1 MITQT
6 ITNSI
11 DSFTQKI
18 KNIPT
23 QTYIIFYIILAVA
36 CAIYMFG
43 ERQKMVND
51 ARNNNPSKREK
62 AIEKF
67 ANYKQDL
74 LNEYA
79 LTCQDDIQ
87 SKIENDSV
95 NATNDSKRTLE
106 DTYYNNLFIENLLQQ
121 VPNDKVEL
129 IKLFLLNPN
138 PDEENLNLI
147 LDDYTK
153 NLLKSTDNFIKENKN
168 SLLLDD
174 TVITNYIS
182 LLNANITSYFNTNF
196 AKNINNLM
204 DTKTFDTRNII
215 DEFVKEVNYRLFFSL
230 RNLSRKVYIK
240 QCDNEKQLTRDD
252 KGLLNQDLSNEI
264 KSQDEYRRNILY
276 VMTYLIGEDS
286 LLRDEVKTEY
296 NKLQS
301 ESIQPRSEEVL
312 TNIRNASKN
321 LTNPADYISGK
332 IAGEFDLGNAFANQ
346 YNNYLAKQSKNDL
359 DMLINPVNTIDS
371 LEKNTITFLEKI
383 QNKINNNSQQITSKS
398 SATNMLNNNVMTNNT
413 TIFNNVVDTTNRGSL
428 LVNNNSNN
436 NIKNRIAL
444 GNSINKKNNIIT
456 NKSTNV
462 STNMSNNIIEGF
474 VSVVGEE
481 EDIMGEE
488 ELSENIIKIKNKNL
502 VKPKMN
508 NKINQAKALKMNKNN
523 LNNLDKEVASNLTK
537 TTNSLL
543 TLVNSFIGY
552 LNDNVLPLFIDSET
566 RSAILDLFQ
575 QEENSIPFGIL
586 LIGLSIMLFFIQVSS
601 S

>member
-6 ITNSI
+6 IVNSI
-11 DSFTQKI
+11 DNFTQKI

-43 ERQKMVND
+43 ERRKMVKEI
-51 ARNNNPSKREK
+51 RKNNPSKRDV

-74 LNEYA
+74 LDEYS

-87 SKIENDSV
+87 LKIENDSS
-95 NATNDSKRTLE
+95 NTSNDSKNTLE
-106 DTYYNNLFIENLLQQ
+106 DTYFNNLFIENLLQQ

-138 PDEENLNLI
+138 PDVEDLNLI
-147 LDDYTK
+147 LVDYTK

-168 SLLLDD
+168 SLQFDD
-174 TVITNYIS
+174 TIITNYIS
-182 LLNANITSYFNTNF
+182 LLNANITSYFNTDI
-196 AKNINNLM
+196 AKNISNLI
-204 DTKTFDTRNII
+204 DTKDFDTSNIV

-230 RNLSRKVYIK
+230 RNLSRKVYVK
-240 QCDNEKQLTRDD
+240 KCDNEKQLTSDD

-276 VMTYLIGEDS
+276 VMTYLIGEDRS
-286 LLRDEVKTEY
+286 LRDEVKTEY
-296 NKLQS
+296 NKLQN
-301 ESIQPRSEEVL
+301 ESIQPRSEKVL
-312 TNIRNASKN
+312 TNISNASKN
-321 LTNPADYISGK
+321 LTNSADYNSGK

-398 SATNMLNNNVMTNNT
+398 PATNMLNNNVMTNNT
-413 TIFNNVVDTTNRGSL
+413 NIFNNQIDTTNRGSL
-428 LVNNNSNN
+428 LVKKNSNN
-436 NIKNRIAL
+436 KIKNSITL
-444 GNSINKKNNIIT
+444 GNSITKNNNKLT
-456 NKSTNV
+456 NKTINKP
-462 STNMSNNIIEGF
+462 NNIIEGF
-474 VSVVGEE
+474 VSVVEEE
-481 EDIMGEE
+481 EDIIGEE
-488 ELSENIIKIKNKNL
+488 ELSENIIKIKNNNL
-502 VKPKMN
+502 IKPKIN
-508 NKINQAKALKMNKNN
+508 NKNNQAEILKMNKNN

-552 LNDNVLPLFIDSET
+552 LNENVLPLFLDSQT